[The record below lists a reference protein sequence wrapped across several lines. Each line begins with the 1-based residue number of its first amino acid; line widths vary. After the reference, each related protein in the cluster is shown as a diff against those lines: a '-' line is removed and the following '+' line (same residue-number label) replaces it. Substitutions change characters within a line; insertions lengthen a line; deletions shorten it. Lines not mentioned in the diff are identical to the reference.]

1 MSDREL
7 IARAIYDYVDDE
19 GIDWGDLDEGERD
32 QARGIAEA
40 VLAALGA
47 TGDDVLVAL
56 PRPYVY
62 QFSAWEAGVGRPT
75 PYMGTG
81 EVRAISE
88 GCRAALA
95 RGRREPVKV
104 TLDPDDARGLRDL
117 ALNSLV
123 VPDNRRASIIAA
135 LDAALGAT
143 P

>member
-1 MSDREL
+1 MSDRDL

-56 PRPYVY
+56 PRETV
-62 QFSAWEAGVGRPT
+62 AEWAAGEQDEVTRRLT
-75 PYMGTG
+75 GT
-81 EVRAISE
+81 A
-88 GCRAALA
+88 CRAALA
-95 RGRREPVKV
+95 RGRREPVTV
-104 TLDPDDARGLRDL
+104 TLDPDDAVRLRDL